1 MHMTRV
7 AVVGGSG
14 YAGGEVL
21 RLLLGHPHVE
31 IGAITANTAVGAAV
45 GAHHPHLVHLADRT
59 FEPTTPAVLAGHD
72 VVVLA
77 LPHGQS
83 AAVAA
88 TLADDVVVVD
98 LGADHR
104 LVDPDAWTQFYGLP
118 YTDPWP
124 YGLPELPTASGQ
136 QRSALAEARRIAVPG
151 CNATAVTLALAPGV
165 AAGVVRADDVVAVLA
180 CAPSGAG
187 RTLASHLLATEI
199 LGAASPYGVGGTHRH
214 IPEIEQNLQAAG
226 ASAVRLSFTPTLV
239 PMARGILAT
248 VTAPLEAGADD
259 DTVRAAWLDAYKGEA
274 FVHLLPDGQWPSTSS
289 TVGSN
294 AAQVQVTVD
303 ERAGRIV
310 AVCAIDNLG
319 KGAAGAAVQCL
330 NLALGLPETAGLTAV
345 GVAP

>member
-21 RLLLGHPHVE
+21 RLLLGHPEVE
-31 IGAITANTAVGAAV
+31 IGAITALTAARGSIA
-45 GAHHPHLVHLADRT
+45 AHHPNLVPLADRT
-59 FEPTTPAVLAGHD
+59 FDATTSAVLEGHD
-72 VVVLA
+72 VIILA

-88 TLADDVVVVD
+88 LADDVVTLD

-104 LVDPDAWTQFYGLP
+104 LVDPDAWVQFYGFP
-118 YTDPWP
+118 HAGTWP
-124 YGLPELPTASGQ
+124 YGLPELPVGTGL
-136 QRSALAEARRIAVPG
+136 QRKELAGAQRIAVPG

-165 AAGVVRADDVVAVLA
+165 AAGIVDADDVVAVLA

-187 RTLASHLLATEI
+187 RTLAGHLLASEI
-199 LGAASPYGVGGTHRH
+199 LGSASPYGVGGTHRH

-226 ASAVRLSFTPTLV
+226 ATQVGLSFTPTLV
-239 PMARGILAT
+239 PMSRGILAT
-248 VTAPLEAGADD
+248 VTAPIRIDVPAEQ
-259 DTVRAAWLDAYKGEA
+259 VRAVWVDAYRDEP
-274 FVHLLPDGQWPSTSS
+274 FVHVLPEGQWPSTSS

-294 AAQVQVTVD
+294 AAHVQVTVD

-310 AVCAIDNLG
+310 AICAIDNLG

-330 NLALGLPETAGLTAV
+330 NLALGYPETTGLAV
-345 GVAP
+345 AGVAP